1 VGADALLVT
10 HFLIAAFIVGGL
22 PLVWIGA
29 SLRWRWVRNPV
40 FRYLHLAAIALVALE
55 AVLGFSCPLT
65 VWEDLLRGSLRPESF
80 VGRWVTAALYYRAP
94 EWVFTVAYVAWAAA
108 TLVTLKLVPP
118 ARKRSHRRL
127 GGRARVQG
135 FTLLELLAV
144 IGVVA
149 ILLLMAIPSY
159 QHKIVREQVLEALP
173 LADIAERPIAAAWQ
187 ATQKFPANNASA
199 GLPPEDKIV
208 SNLVSA
214 VAIDRG
220 AIHITFGNRAHAQLK
235 GKVLSLRPAV
245 VSDAPIVPVAWI
257 CGYAPVPDKM
267 TVEGENRSNVAP
279 EYLPYKCRA
288 D

>member
-29 SLRWRWVRNPV
+29 QLRWRWVRKPA
-40 FRYLHLAAIALVALE
+40 FRYLHLAAIVLVALE
-55 AVLGFSCPLT
+55 AVLGIACPLT
-65 VWEDLLRGSLRPESF
+65 VWEDLLRGGLRPESF
-80 VGRWVTAALYYRAP
+80 VGRWVHAALYYRAP
-94 EWVFTVAYVAWAAA
+94 EWVFAVAYVAWTAA
-108 TLVTLKLVPP
+108 TLATLKWLPP
-118 ARKRSHRRL
+118 TRTQRR
-127 GGRARVQG
+127 GRAGRSGSAQG

-173 LADIAERPIAAAWQ
+173 LADIAKGPIAAAWK
-187 ATQKFPANNASA
+187 ATQKFPANNAAA

-208 SNLVSA
+208 SNLVSG
-214 VAIDRG
+214 VAIEQG
-220 AIHITFGNRAHAQLK
+220 AIQITFGNRAHAQIK
-235 GKVLSLRPAV
+235 GKTLSLRPAV
-245 VSDAPIVPVAWI
+245 VNDAPIVPVAWI
-257 CGYAPVPDKM
+257 CGYAPVPGKM
-267 TVEGENRSNVAP
+267 TVAGENRSSVPP

>member
-29 SLRWRWVRNPV
+29 GLRWRWVRNPA

-55 AVLGFSCPLT
+55 ALLGIACPLT
-65 VWEDLLRGSLRPESF
+65 AWEDLLRGGLRPESF
-80 VGRWVTAALYYRAP
+80 IGRWVAALLYYRAP
-94 EWVFTVAYVAWAAA
+94 EWVFAMAYLAWTAA
-108 TLVTLKLVPP
+108 TLATLKWLPP
-118 ARKRSHRRL
+118 TRTRRRTRASQGVGAR
-127 GGRARVQG
+127 G

-144 IGVVA
+144 LGVIA

-173 LADIAERPIAAAWQ
+173 LADIAKTPIAAAWTWKH
-187 ATQKFPANNASA
+187 ALPANNTAA
-199 GLPPEDKIV
+199 GLPPSDKIV

-214 VAIDRG
+214 LAIDQG
-220 AIHITFGNRAHAQLK
+220 AIHITFGNRAHAQIK
-235 GKVLSLRPAV
+235 GKILSLRPAV

-267 TVEGENRSNVAP
+267 TVEGENRTNVPA
-279 EYLPYKCRA
+279 EYLPYKCRS

>member
-22 PLVWIGA
+22 PLVWLGA
-29 SLRWRWVRNPV
+29 QRRWRWVRNPL

-55 AVLGFSCPLT
+55 AVLGIACPLT
-65 VWEDLLRGSLRPESF
+65 VWEDLLRGGLHPESF

-94 EWVFTVAYVAWAAA
+94 EWVFGVVYVAWAGA
-108 TLVTLKLVPP
+108 TLATLKWVPP
-118 ARKRSHRRL
+118 TRWQRRRRR
-127 GGRARVQG
+127 GQRADVQG

-144 IGVVA
+144 LGVVA

-173 LADIAERPIAAAWQ
+173 LADIAKGPIAAAWK
-187 ATQKFPANNASA
+187 ARQKFPPNNAAA
-199 GLPPEDKIV
+199 GLPSEDKIV
-208 SNLVSA
+208 SNLVSGI
-214 VAIDRG
+214 AIEQG
-220 AIHITFGNRAHAQLK
+220 AIQITFGNRAHAQIK
-235 GKVLSLRPAV
+235 GKTLSLRPAV
-245 VSDAPIVPVAWI
+245 VRDAPIVPVAWI

-267 TVEGENRSNVAP
+267 TVEGENRTSVPP

-288 D
+288 N